1 LMWVEKY
8 RPRKVAEMVGNEDTR
23 SRFVSWLEGWEQGA
37 KPALLVGPPGTGK
50 TTLVHATAAQ
60 FGYYVIELN
69 ASDLRTK
76 EALQGRIGALSSG
89 SLVDERR
96 LLFLDEVDGLFGR
109 ADFGGLEFVVDS
121 IGELTLPVAMAANF
135 EDAEQVKKL
144 SKVSMVMKMRH
155 VSERLLEIYIRDIL
169 RREGAHLSEK
179 AITGAVTSARGD
191 VRAAINNAQ
200 SAHLSEK
207 EIEPFRNQLV
217 GLAEAVGIAASSPSL
232 EDAVRALRD
241 CDGQPDERLRA
252 AFTTIVAAEMPIEKK
267 RAALRSL
274 TEANVLMGRIMR
286 TQRWR
291 QLRYLDQ
298 LLAGALH
305 GLNVGYATE
314 DLPWPVK
321 LRIWND
327 GRYLKAFESYLAK
340 KYHVSR
346 ADAASFYLHSAVLI
360 FGREPTLL
368 RKVCLEAGLDEKAA
382 NALEREY
389 KLLIKGL
396 GE

>member
-8 RPRKVAEMVGNEDTR
+8 RPKKVVEMVGNEDIR

-50 TTLVHATAAQ
+50 TTLVHATAADL
-60 FGYYVIELN
+60 GYYVIELN

-76 EALQGRIGALSSG
+76 EALQGRMGALGSS

-121 IGELTLPVAMAANF
+121 IGELALPVAMAANF
-135 EDAEQVKKL
+135 EDAEQVRKL
-144 SKVSMVMKMRH
+144 SKVSVVMRMRH
-155 VSERLLEIYIRDIL
+155 VSERLLEIYVRDIL
-169 RREGAHLSEK
+169 RREGAHLSEE
-179 AITGAVTSARGD
+179 AVAAAVTSARGD

-200 SAHLSEK
+200 SAHLSGK
-207 EIEPFRNQLV
+207 EIQPFRNQLV
-217 GLAEAVGIAASSPSL
+217 GVAEAIGTAASSPSL

-252 AFTTIVAAEMPIEKK
+252 AFTTIVAAEIPLERK
-267 RAALRSL
+267 RAALRAL
-274 TEANVLMGRIMR
+274 TEANVLMGRIMK

-298 LLAGALH
+298 LLAGALY
-305 GLNVGYATE
+305 GLHAGYAAE

-327 GRYLKAFESYLAK
+327 GRYLKSFESYLARR
-340 KYHVSR
+340 YHVSR

-360 FGREPTLL
+360 FGREPSLL
-368 RKVCLEAGLDEKAA
+368 RKVCQEAGLDEKAV

>member
-1 LMWVEKY
+1 MWVEKH
-8 RPRKVAEMVGNEDTR
+8 RPKKVAEMVGNEDTR
-23 SRFVSWLEGWEQGA
+23 GRFVSWLRGWEQGA

-50 TTLVHATAAQ
+50 TTLVHATAAEC
-60 FGYYVIELN
+60 GYYVIELN

-76 EALQGRIGALSSG
+76 EALQGRIGALASG

-121 IGELTLPVAMAANF
+121 IGELSLPVAMAANF

-144 SKVSMVMKMRH
+144 AKVSVVMRMRR
-155 VSERLLEIYIRDIL
+155 VSERLLEIYVRDIL
-169 RREGAHLSEK
+169 RREGVSLSEE
-179 AITGAVTSARGD
+179 AIAGAVISAKGD

-200 SAHLSEK
+200 SAQLSGK
-207 EIEPFRNQLV
+207 EIQPFRNQLV
-217 GLAEAVGIAASSPSL
+217 SLADAVGVASSSPRL
-232 EDAVRALRD
+232 EDGVKALRD

-252 AFTTIVAAEMPIEKK
+252 AFTTILAAEIPLERK
-267 RAALRSL
+267 REALRAI
-274 TEANVLMGRIMR
+274 TQANVLMGRIMK

-298 LLAGALH
+298 LIAGALF
-305 GLNVGYATE
+305 GLHVGYAAE

-327 GRYLKAFESYLAK
+327 GRYLKTFESYLAK
-340 KYHVSR
+340 RYHVSR

-360 FGREPTLL
+360 FGKEPALL
-368 RKVCLEAGLDEKAA
+368 LKVCHDAGMDEKAA